1 MRHTPVSM
9 NDDPLQYEK
18 LIEDALRGVVRKAL
32 AIVDEYGLP
41 NGHQFQITF
50 HTDHPDVDMPPALR
64 AQYPQEMTIILQ
76 HMFWDLEVGE
86 DRFSVALAFNTVRQH
101 LTIPFE
107 AISIFQDQSVGF
119 VLQFQNEDGAEDED
133 DVPAEND
140 AAPDAAAD
148 PAESDGE
155 PKSDPDT
162 DAAAVTSKVVTLDS
176 FRKK

>member
-1 MRHTPVSM
+1 M

-50 HTDHPDVDMPPALR
+50 HTDHPEVDMPQALR
-64 AQYPQEMTIILQ
+64 AQYPQEMTIIMQ

-133 DVPAEND
+133 DAPAEND
-140 AAPDAAAD
+140 AAPDVAAGA
-148 PAESDGE
+148 AETESAGD

-162 DAAAVTSKVVTLDS
+162 DASAGASKVVTLDS